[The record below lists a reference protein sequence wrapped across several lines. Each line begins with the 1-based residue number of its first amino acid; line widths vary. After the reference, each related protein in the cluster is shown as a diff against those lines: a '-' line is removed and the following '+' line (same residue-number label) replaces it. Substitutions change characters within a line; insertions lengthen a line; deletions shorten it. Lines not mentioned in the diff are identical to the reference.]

1 MNDCLQ
7 TGLPLKNLLGSLMV
21 WNRLKPVAL
30 CGDIIKQAFLQERIR
45 EADGDTFRFHWIR
58 DKVCNLYR
66 ERDRSIK
73 IVLFLI
79 VGSVSLSSGETVPT
93 KWRPCQDEII
103 TTAGTVENQ
112 EKTIENKSKV
122 LQITNKNT
130 NNIVTRRK
138 I

>member
-1 MNDCLQ
+1 MLFQ
-7 TGLPLKNLLGSLMV
+7 KVIYQHKKHM
-21 WNRLKPVAL
+21 
-30 CGDIIKQAFLQERIR
+30 ER
-45 EADGDTFRFHWIR
+45 
-58 DKVCNLYR
+58 VCNLYR

-93 KWRPCQDEII
+93 KWRPCQVEII

-112 EKTIENKSKV
+112 EKTIEDKSKV
-122 LQITNKNT
+122 MQITNKNT

>member
-1 MNDCLQ
+1 ME
-7 TGLPLKNLLGSLMV
+7 
-21 WNRLKPVAL
+21 
-30 CGDIIKQAFLQERIR
+30 I
-45 EADGDTFRFHWIR
+45 
-58 DKVCNLYR
+58 VCNLYR

-79 VGSVSLSSGETVPT
+79 VGSVSLSSGETVRT

>member
-1 MNDCLQ
+1 MICQ
-7 TGLPLKNLLGSLMV
+7 HKKHM
-21 WNRLKPVAL
+21 
-30 CGDIIKQAFLQERIR
+30 ER
-45 EADGDTFRFHWIR
+45 
-58 DKVCNLYR
+58 VCNLYR
-66 ERDRSIK
+66 ERDRGIK

>member
-1 MNDCLQ
+1 MLFQ
-7 TGLPLKNLLGSLMV
+7 KVIYQHRKHM
-21 WNRLKPVAL
+21 
-30 CGDIIKQAFLQERIR
+30 ER
-45 EADGDTFRFHWIR
+45 
-58 DKVCNLYR
+58 VCNLYR

-103 TTAGTVENQ
+103 TTAETVENQ
-112 EKTIENKSKV
+112 DKTIENKSKV

-130 NNIVTRRK
+130 NNIVNTEPKLPILVNLGESEYTK
-138 I
+138 IKTNLAPRVGSQENQ

>member
-1 MNDCLQ
+1 M
-7 TGLPLKNLLGSLMV
+7 
-21 WNRLKPVAL
+21 
-30 CGDIIKQAFLQERIR
+30 ER
-45 EADGDTFRFHWIR
+45 
-58 DKVCNLYR
+58 VCNLYR

-93 KWRPCQDEII
+93 KWRPCRDEII
-103 TTAGTVENQ
+103 TTGTVENK

-122 LQITNKNT
+122 LKMTNKNT
-130 NNIVTRRK
+130 NNIVTRHK

>member
-1 MNDCLQ
+1 M
-7 TGLPLKNLLGSLMV
+7 
-21 WNRLKPVAL
+21 
-30 CGDIIKQAFLQERIR
+30 ER
-45 EADGDTFRFHWIR
+45 
-58 DKVCNLYR
+58 VCNHYR

-73 IVLFLI
+73 IVLFFI
-79 VGSVSLSSGETVPT
+79 VGSVNVSSGETVPT

-130 NNIVTRRK
+130 NNIVTRHK
-138 I
+138 M

>member
-1 MNDCLQ
+1 MLFQ
-7 TGLPLKNLLGSLMV
+7 KVIYQHKKHME
-21 WNRLKPVAL
+21 
-30 CGDIIKQAFLQERIR
+30 I
-45 EADGDTFRFHWIR
+45 
-58 DKVCNLYR
+58 VCNLYR

-93 KWRPCQDEII
+93 KWRPYQDEII